1 MELEPYFKNLVV
13 DKETGRLQQELR
25 CAASPDH
32 RIQAAQAL
40 VRIDRLDHVTMLLN
54 AVLRDPDVQ
63 VQQFI
68 RLLLKDILG
77 NDLEMALKV
86 EASGEVPDEP
96 WLADCHATPQ
106 VAPNRAPLSGRIE
119 AMRRNQDV
127 AGLLAELTCEDHPNH
142 RIQAARALVEIDRLE
157 YATLLLNVVL
167 RDPDAQVQ
175 QSVRE
180 LLQKEV
186 LGSSFETALKVE
198 ASGEISDE
206 PWLKKCHVRVE
217 SLQAEDLPAEDL
229 NPETAED
236 VREMH
241 GMLVVL
247 RGETDPDLRIRA
259 IQALKH
265 LPEIGVVQA
274 LAEVALS
281 EPDER
286 VRRAARAALQESFG
300 DDVDNLLD
308 TYRLPDDEDEELEV
322 AGDELE
328 TPRVGDVSAPSVI
341 REEKQPVWLWLALG
355 IVVVILAYLLL
366 RGG

>member
-1 MELEPYFKNLVV
+1 
-13 DKETGRLQQELR
+13 
-25 CAASPDH
+25 
-32 RIQAAQAL
+32 
-40 VRIDRLDHVTMLLN
+40 
-54 AVLRDPDVQ
+54 
-63 VQQFI
+63 QQFI
-68 RLLLKDILG
+68 RLLLKDDLG
-77 NDLEMALKV
+77 ADFELALKL
-86 EASGEVPDEP
+86 EASGEVSDEP
-96 WLADCHATPQ
+96 WLADCHEKEP
-106 VAPNRAPLSGRIE
+106 VKLGRAPLSGRIE
-119 AMRRNQDV
+119 AMHRNQDV

-142 RIQAARALVEIDRLE
+142 RIQAAQALVEIDRLE
-157 YATLLLNVVL
+157 YTTLLLNVVL

-206 PWLKKCHVRVE
+206 PWLKKCHASVE
-217 SLQAEDLPAEDL
+217 SLPVEDLPSEDF
-229 NPETAED
+229 NPVTAED

-241 GMLVVL
+241 GMLAIL
-247 RGETDPDLRIRA
+247 RGETNPDLRIRA

-265 LPEIGVVQA
+265 LPEIGVVQS

-300 DDVDNLLD
+300 DDVDDLLD
-308 TYRLPDDEDEELEV
+308 TYRLPEDEDEELEV

-328 TPRVGDVSAPSVI
+328 TPRVGDGSAPSVI